1 MLHGKQYKRKKNQK
15 ENTLLREGREGFV
28 IELVEMLILGN
39 EEDHESE
46 VGFNE
51 RLWNKSV
58 ENRNGDDEMDA
69 IFTEKKNLGS
79 VRV

>member
-1 MLHGKQYKRKKNQK
+1 MESNTREKKNQK

-58 ENRNGDDEMDA
+58 ENRNDDDEMDA

>member
-1 MLHGKQYKRKKNQK
+1 M
-15 ENTLLREGREGFV
+15 LREGREGFV
-28 IELVEMLILGN
+28 IELVKMLILGN

-58 ENRNGDDEMDA
+58 ENRNDDDEMDA

>member
-1 MLHGKQYKRKKNQK
+1 M
-15 ENTLLREGREGFV
+15 
-28 IELVEMLILGN
+28 IELVKMLILGN

-58 ENRNGDDEMDA
+58 ENRHGDDEMDA

>member
-1 MLHGKQYKRKKNQK
+1 MESNTREKKNQK
-15 ENTLLREGREGFV
+15 ENTLLRGGREGFV
-28 IELVEMLILGN
+28 IELVKMLILGN

-58 ENRNGDDEMDA
+58 ENRHGDDEMDA

>member
-1 MLHGKQYKRKKNQK
+1 MESNTREKKNQK